1 MRREFFLKREKMRCV
16 LMMFNMCDF
25 LVLKCVHIQWIFAI
39 SLILVVF
46 SQRYFSWLWN
56 SWRIIKKLLGFV
68 CYVKELLLMR
78 FVGWVLT
85 LDRALVWIHN
95 IDYTWQVL
103 YPVKLMDWMG
113 VTWQQSISHDHKFGI
128 LFDVL
133 KGCFFIS
140 FSDFWCHFVQFL
152 SLLNDVQAWYCPAAA
167 RATPHSF
174 CLTFSQII
182 HPFKVFFNWSQV
194 FRKHWL
200 GWLDLAVFWQL
211 LHFFSPS
218 PISTA

>member
-1 MRREFFLKREKMRCV
+1 
-16 LMMFNMCDF
+16 
-25 LVLKCVHIQWIFAI
+25 
-39 SLILVVF
+39 
-46 SQRYFSWLWN
+46 
-56 SWRIIKKLLGFV
+56 
-68 CYVKELLLMR
+68 MR

-133 KGCFFIS
+133 KGFFII

-152 SLLNDVQAWYCPAAA
+152 SVLNDVQAWYCPAAA

>member
-140 FSDFWCHFVQFL
+140 FKW
-152 SLLNDVQAWYCPAAA
+152 LLV
-167 RATPHSF
+167 SF
-174 CLTFSQII
+174 CAILVCTKWCSSLILSGSSTCNTSFILFDVFSNYPSVQSFLQLVSSVSETLIGVTRPRSVLTI
-182 HPFKVFFNWSQV
+182 VT
-194 FRKHWL
+194 L
-200 GWLDLAVFWQL
+200 
-211 LHFFSPS
+211 FSPS